1 MIGDKSPGVFDP
13 SIVGRLG
20 EIIAMQKKSFAA
32 VLLLISILAPAGGL
46 TAAERSVRVAYPAP
60 TASFLPL
67 WTAHD
72 AGFFKK
78 HNLAVEIIQVGSS
91 TRGMAALLAG
101 QIDVLAGGGTGG
113 IVAQLQGYS
122 DLAIFGTNVH
132 TWVFAVYAV
141 PSIKEISQ
149 LRGKKLAVTRFGG
162 TMDFAARHF
171 LKGQGFEPGKDV
183 ILIQIGSSADIVPAM
198 ANGLVESGV
207 MSVPYLFAARK
218 LGLRELAD
226 LSQSGIRYAQAAL
239 VAKRSFLK
247 EKREVVTSFIKA
259 LVEATHYLKTRPA
272 DGMRVLGRY
281 TRTDDADI
289 LKQAYHYHVDRLL
302 SRVPEIRPEDIK
314 LLLEEAALTNPKAKG
329 ANPQDFID
337 EGPVREVVRSGFVD
351 QLYRK

>member
-1 MIGDKSPGVFDP
+1 MEQKIKFMRVRRTVA
-13 SIVGRLG
+13 ILVA
-20 EIIAMQKKSFAA
+20 IIAFGALETASA
-32 VLLLISILAPAGGL
+32 APASL
-46 TAAERSVRVAYPAP
+46 RVAYPAA

-67 WTAHD
+67 WAAQD

-78 HNLAVEIIQVGSS
+78 NNLAVEVIQVGSS
-91 TRGMAALLAG
+91 TRGMAALIAN

-113 IVAQLQGYS
+113 IVAQLQGFT

-132 TWVFAVYAV
+132 TWVFSVYSIPA
-141 PSIKEISQ
+141 IKEASQ

-171 LKGQGFEPGKDV
+171 LKGQGLEPGKDV
-183 ILIQIGSSADIVPAM
+183 VLIQIGSSADIVPAV

-207 MSVPYLFAARK
+207 MSVPYLFAARR

-239 VAKRSFLK
+239 VAKKSFLK
-247 EKREVVTSFIKA
+247 EKREVIGQFIRS
-259 LVEATHYLKTRPA
+259 LIEATHYLKTRPV
-272 DGMRVLGRY
+272 DGMRVLGKY
-281 TRTDDADI
+281 TRTDDDDI

-302 SRVPEIRPEDIK
+302 SRVPEIRPDDIK
-314 LLLEEAALTNPKAKG
+314 LLLDEAALTNPKARG

-337 EGPVREVVRSGFVD
+337 EGPVKEVVRSGFVD

>member
-1 MIGDKSPGVFDP
+1 MEQKIKFMRVRRTVA
-13 SIVGRLG
+13 ILVA
-20 EIIAMQKKSFAA
+20 IIAFGALETASA
-32 VLLLISILAPAGGL
+32 APASL
-46 TAAERSVRVAYPAP
+46 RVAYPAA

-67 WTAHD
+67 WAAQD

-78 HNLAVEIIQVGSS
+78 NNLAVEVIQVGSS
-91 TRGMAALLAG
+91 TRGMAALIAN

-113 IVAQLQGYS
+113 IVAQLQGFT

-132 TWVFAVYAV
+132 TWVFSVYSIPA
-141 PSIKEISQ
+141 IKEASQ

-171 LKGQGFEPGKDV
+171 LKGQGLEPGKDV
-183 ILIQIGSSADIVPAM
+183 VLIQIGSSADIVPAM

-207 MSVPYLFAARK
+207 MSVPYLFAARR

-239 VAKRSFLK
+239 VAKKSFLK
-247 EKREVVTSFIKA
+247 EKREVIGQFIRS
-259 LVEATHYLKTRPA
+259 LIEATHYLKTRPV
-272 DGMRVLGRY
+272 DGKRVLGKY
-281 TRTDDADI
+281 TRTDDDDI

-302 SRVPEIRPEDIK
+302 SRVPEIRPDDIK
-314 LLLEEAALTNPKAKG
+314 LLLDEAALTNPKARG

-337 EGPVREVVRSGFVD
+337 EGPVKEVVRSGFVD

>member
-1 MIGDKSPGVFDP
+1 M
-13 SIVGRLG
+13 RN
-20 EIIAMQKKSFAA
+20 KSFAA
-32 VLLLISILAPAGGL
+32 VLFLIALLAPLRGL
-46 TAAERSVRVAYPAP
+46 MAADRSLRVAYPAP

-78 HNLAVEIIQVGSS
+78 RNLAVEIIQVGSS

-171 LKGQGFEPGKDV
+171 LKGQGLEPGKDIV
-183 ILIQIGSSADIVPAM
+183 LIQIGSSADIVPAM
-198 ANGLVESGV
+198 ANGVVDSGV
-207 MSVPYLFAARK
+207 MSVPYLFVARR

-247 EKREVVTSFIKA
+247 DKREMIGQFIRA
-259 LVEATHYLKTRPA
+259 LIEATHFLKTRPA
-272 DGMRVLGRY
+272 EGMRILGRY

-289 LKQAYHYHVDRLL
+289 LQQAYDYHVHRLL
-302 SRVPEIRPEDIK
+302 SRVPDIRPQDVK
-314 LLLEEAALTNPKAKG
+314 LLLEEAALTNAKAKG
-329 ANPQDFID
+329 ANAQDFID

-351 QLYRK
+351 QLYGKQ

>member
-1 MIGDKSPGVFDP
+1 MEQKIKFMRVRRTVA
-13 SIVGRLG
+13 ILVA
-20 EIIAMQKKSFAA
+20 IIAFGALETASA
-32 VLLLISILAPAGGL
+32 APASL
-46 TAAERSVRVAYPAP
+46 RVAYPAA

-67 WTAHD
+67 WAAQD

-78 HNLAVEIIQVGSS
+78 NNLAVEVIQVGSS
-91 TRGMAALLAG
+91 TRGMAALIAN

-113 IVAQLQGYS
+113 IIAQLQGFT

-132 TWVFAVYAV
+132 TWVFSVYSIPA
-141 PSIKEISQ
+141 IKEASQ

-171 LKGQGFEPGKDV
+171 LKGQGLEPGKDV
-183 ILIQIGSSADIVPAM
+183 VLIQIGSSADIVPAM

-207 MSVPYLFAARK
+207 MSVPYLFAARR

-239 VAKRSFLK
+239 VAKKSFLK
-247 EKREVVTSFIKA
+247 EKREVIGQFIRS
-259 LVEATHYLKTRPA
+259 LIEATHYLKTRPV
-272 DGMRVLGRY
+272 DGMRALGKY
-281 TRTDDADI
+281 TRTDDDDI

-302 SRVPEIRPEDIK
+302 SRVPEIRPDDIK
-314 LLLEEAALTNPKAKG
+314 LLLDEAALTNPKARG

-337 EGPVREVVRSGFVD
+337 EGPVKEVVRSGFVD